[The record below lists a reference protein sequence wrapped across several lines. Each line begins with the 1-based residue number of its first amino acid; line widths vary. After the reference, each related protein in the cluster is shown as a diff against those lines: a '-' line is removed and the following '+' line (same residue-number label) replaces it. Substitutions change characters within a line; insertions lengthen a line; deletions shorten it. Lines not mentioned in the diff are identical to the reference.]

1 MFYQRLRDL
10 REDKDLMQTDIA
22 KLINLSVRQ
31 YGLYERGKTDIPLE
45 KALIL
50 SDYYNVSLDYIAGRT
65 NDKIGFNKSD
75 LPNPEIEILKKIRSL
90 SIERKSRLLERLDML
105 SEEQEQEN
113 AKIKGAV

>member
-75 LPNPEIEILKKIRSL
+75 LPNSEIEILKKIRSL

-113 AKIKGAV
+113 AQIKGAI